1 MAPETGDTFGQITPA
16 GKSGT
21 GTGVPTWEVGYLTP
35 KEAFI
40 GLVQTRKANP
50 TWLLQQTKNAPVTGN
65 RNAGGQEWELRDTG
79 KGERSMV
86 LNHRGTTVVL
96 SGSAQLDEFSVL
108 AAAVVK
114 SLDSNPAVT
123 VSPSPAPSRKVGAV
137 ATYLTPALAWRRLRE
152 GNERFVNG
160 ESSHPNQDASR
171 RSSLVENQHP
181 FAVIFGCSDSRLA
194 AEIIFD
200 LGLGDAFV
208 VRTAGQVID
217 DAVLG
222 SLEYS
227 ISVLGVPLIVVL
239 GHDSCGAV
247 SATKSAVETGQMPV
261 GFMRD
266 LVERITPSVLTSLRN
281 GETEVNDMVVE
292 HVKQTSQRLV
302 DSSRVISDSIE
313 TGRAAVIGL
322 AYSSRRAGRTS
333 FPESASSK
341 PAGAPGRGPV
351 ASVHGFRCGP

>member
-1 MAPETGDTFGQITPA
+1 M
-16 GKSGT
+16 
-21 GTGVPTWEVGYLTP
+21 
-35 KEAFI
+35 
-40 GLVQTRKANP
+40 
-50 TWLLQQTKNAPVTGN
+50 
-65 RNAGGQEWELRDTG
+65 
-79 KGERSMV
+79 
-86 LNHRGTTVVL
+86 
-96 SGSAQLDEFSVL
+96 
-108 AAAVVK
+108 
-114 SLDSNPAVT
+114 
-123 VSPSPAPSRKVGAV
+123 

-227 ISVLGVPLIVVL
+227 IGVLAVPLIVVL

-247 SATKSAVETGQMPV
+247 SATKTAVETGQMPV
-261 GFMRD
+261 GFIRD

-281 GETEVNDMVVE
+281 DETEVNQMVVE

-302 DSSRVISDSIE
+302 DSSRVISNAIE
-313 TGRAAVIGL
+313 SGRAAVIGL
-322 AYSSRRAGRTS
+322 SYSLAEGRADLVSGIG
-333 FPESASSK
+333 EL
-341 PAGAPGRGPV
+341 
-351 ASVHGFRCGP
+351 

>member
-1 MAPETGDTFGQITPA
+1 
-16 GKSGT
+16 
-21 GTGVPTWEVGYLTP
+21 
-35 KEAFI
+35 
-40 GLVQTRKANP
+40 
-50 TWLLQQTKNAPVTGN
+50 
-65 RNAGGQEWELRDTG
+65 
-79 KGERSMV
+79 
-86 LNHRGTTVVL
+86 
-96 SGSAQLDEFSVL
+96 
-108 AAAVVK
+108 
-114 SLDSNPAVT
+114 
-123 VSPSPAPSRKVGAV
+123 V

-227 ISVLGVPLIVVL
+227 VSVLGVPLIAIL

-247 SATKSAVETGQMPV
+247 SATKTAVDTGQMPA
-261 GFMRD
+261 GFIRD
-266 LVERITPSVLTSLRN
+266 LVERITPSVLTSMRDDKH
-281 GETEVNDMVVE
+281 EVNDMVVE
-292 HVKQTSQRLV
+292 HVKQTSQRLA
-302 DSSRVISDSIE
+302 DSSRVISAAIDS
-313 TGRAAVIGL
+313 GRTAVIGL
-322 AYSSRRAGRTS
+322 SYSLAEGRANVVSGIG
-333 FPESASSK
+333 EL
-341 PAGAPGRGPV
+341 
-351 ASVHGFRCGP
+351 

>member
-1 MAPETGDTFGQITPA
+1 MT
-16 GKSGT
+16 
-21 GTGVPTWEVGYLTP
+21 
-35 KEAFI
+35 
-40 GLVQTRKANP
+40 
-50 TWLLQQTKNAPVTGN
+50 
-65 RNAGGQEWELRDTG
+65 
-79 KGERSMV
+79 
-86 LNHRGTTVVL
+86 
-96 SGSAQLDEFSVL
+96 
-108 AAAVVK
+108 
-114 SLDSNPAVT
+114 
-123 VSPSPAPSRKVGAV
+123 
-137 ATYLTPALAWRRLRE
+137 TYLTPALAWRRLRE

-247 SATKSAVETGQMPV
+247 SATKDAVETGQMPT
-261 GFMRD
+261 GFIRD

-281 GETEVNDMVVE
+281 DQHAINEMVVE
-292 HVKQTSQRLV
+292 HTKQTSQRLV
-302 DSSRVISDSIE
+302 DSSRVISDAVDK
-313 TGRAAVIGL
+313 GQAAVIGL
-322 AYSSRRAGRTS
+322 KYSLAEGRAKLVSGIG
-333 FPESASSK
+333 EL
-341 PAGAPGRGPV
+341 
-351 ASVHGFRCGP
+351 

>member
-1 MAPETGDTFGQITPA
+1 M
-16 GKSGT
+16 
-21 GTGVPTWEVGYLTP
+21 
-35 KEAFI
+35 
-40 GLVQTRKANP
+40 
-50 TWLLQQTKNAPVTGN
+50 
-65 RNAGGQEWELRDTG
+65 
-79 KGERSMV
+79 
-86 LNHRGTTVVL
+86 
-96 SGSAQLDEFSVL
+96 
-108 AAAVVK
+108 
-114 SLDSNPAVT
+114 
-123 VSPSPAPSRKVGAV
+123 
-137 ATYLTPALAWRRLRE
+137 ATYLTPALAWRRMRE
-152 GNERFVNG
+152 GNERFVAG

-247 SATKSAVETGQMPV
+247 SATKSAVDTGNMPV

-266 LVERITPSVLTSLRN
+266 LVERITPSVLTSMRN
-281 GETEVNDMVVE
+281 GEYEINDMVVE

-302 DSSRVISDSIE
+302 DSSRVISTAIE
-313 TGRAAVIGL
+313 NGRAAVIGL
-322 AYSSRRAGRTS
+322 SYSLAEGRANVVSGI
-333 FPESASSK
+333 
-341 PAGAPGRGPV
+341 GDV
-351 ASVHGFRCGP
+351 

>member
-1 MAPETGDTFGQITPA
+1 M
-16 GKSGT
+16 
-21 GTGVPTWEVGYLTP
+21 
-35 KEAFI
+35 
-40 GLVQTRKANP
+40 
-50 TWLLQQTKNAPVTGN
+50 
-65 RNAGGQEWELRDTG
+65 
-79 KGERSMV
+79 
-86 LNHRGTTVVL
+86 
-96 SGSAQLDEFSVL
+96 
-108 AAAVVK
+108 
-114 SLDSNPAVT
+114 
-123 VSPSPAPSRKVGAV
+123 
-137 ATYLTPALAWRRLRE
+137 RE
-152 GNERFVNG
+152 GNERFVAG

-227 ISVLGVPLIVVL
+227 VSVLGVPLIAIL

-247 SATKSAVETGQMPV
+247 SATKDAVETGQMPA
-261 GFMRD
+261 GFIRD

-281 GETEVNDMVVE
+281 DEHEVNDMVVE

-302 DSSRVISDSIE
+302 DSSRVISAAIE
-313 TGRAAVIGL
+313 EGRAAVIGL
-322 AYSSRRAGRTS
+322 SYSLAEGRANVVSGIG
-333 FPESASSK
+333 EI
-341 PAGAPGRGPV
+341 
-351 ASVHGFRCGP
+351 